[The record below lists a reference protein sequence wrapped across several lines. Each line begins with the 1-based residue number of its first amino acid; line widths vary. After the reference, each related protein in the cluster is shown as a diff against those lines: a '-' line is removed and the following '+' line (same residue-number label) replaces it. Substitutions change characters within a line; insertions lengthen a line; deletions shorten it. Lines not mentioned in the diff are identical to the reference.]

1 MIQKGNY
8 LKQFRYQVVNAEP
21 RRRAFLSVMFL
32 TGFHHWKLK
41 IESYKLKIE
50 IFTIGMFLTGAISF
64 YLAIDLLTEPSL
76 YQNTVYNEG
85 L

>member
-32 TGFHHWKLK
+32 TGFHH
-41 IESYKLKIE
+41 
-50 IFTIGMFLTGAISF
+50 
-64 YLAIDLLTEPSL
+64 
-76 YQNTVYNEG
+76 
-85 L
+85 